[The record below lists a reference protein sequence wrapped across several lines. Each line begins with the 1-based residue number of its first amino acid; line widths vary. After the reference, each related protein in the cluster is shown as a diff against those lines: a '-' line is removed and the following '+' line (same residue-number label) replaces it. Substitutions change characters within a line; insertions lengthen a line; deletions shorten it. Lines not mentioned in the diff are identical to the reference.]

1 MVESIV
7 IKFGGSVLQD
17 EVTMKKAADMVSR
30 VINNGLRPVIVVSA
44 LKGATDN
51 LLSLSRKINPD
62 TPNDILDQVLSMGE
76 RTSAR
81 LFTSAII
88 SKGLKPTLV
97 DPEFENWPIVTDE
110 NHLDANPIYDETE
123 RQVQI
128 KIRPM
133 LEAGEVPVVCG
144 FLGKTRLGI
153 MTTLGRGG
161 SDTTAILL
169 GSCLNSK
176 EIVLVK
182 DVEMIFSSDPDVVK
196 NPVPLKELNSEEA
209 FLLSAGGA
217 KFLHSKAMSYNRNGV
232 RIRIASLQETGED
245 GTIIDGGAVDL
256 VVELLQDP
264 ITMITVIG
272 DKPLDTE
279 QIRFLM
285 TGIKESGGSIIS
297 LTLDPKTTVLYISG
311 GINIV
316 DQVHNMVIE
325 NKIGKALS
333 FFENLR
339 VIVIRGS
346 ALETVPGLIQ
356 RVTQPLARKNINI
369 FGLLTIGSS
378 IRIVVL
384 KASAEPT
391 VALLKTALLS
401 AS

>member
-17 EVTMKKAADMVSR
+17 EATMKKAADMVSR

-123 RQVQI
+123 RQVQR

-339 VIVIRGS
+339 VIVVRGS

>member
-1 MVESIV
+1 
-7 IKFGGSVLQD
+7 
-17 EVTMKKAADMVSR
+17 
-30 VINNGLRPVIVVSA
+30 
-44 LKGATDN
+44 
-51 LLSLSRKINPD
+51 
-62 TPNDILDQVLSMGE
+62 
-76 RTSAR
+76 
-81 LFTSAII
+81 
-88 SKGLKPTLV
+88 
-97 DPEFENWPIVTDE
+97 
-110 NHLDANPIYDETE
+110 
-123 RQVQI
+123 
-128 KIRPM
+128 
-133 LEAGEVPVVCG
+133 
-144 FLGKTRLGI
+144 
-153 MTTLGRGG
+153 
-161 SDTTAILL
+161 
-169 GSCLNSK
+169 
-176 EIVLVK
+176 
-182 DVEMIFSSDPDVVK
+182 
-196 NPVPLKELNSEEA
+196 
-209 FLLSAGGA
+209 
-217 KFLHSKAMSYNRNGV
+217 MSYNRNGV

-339 VIVIRGS
+339 VIVVRGS

-391 VALLKTALLS
+391 VTLLKTALLS

>member
-1 MVESIV
+1 LVESIV

-17 EVTMKKAADMVSR
+17 EAAMKKAADMVSR
-30 VINNGLRPVIVVSA
+30 VLNNGLRPVIVVSA
-44 LKGATDN
+44 LKGATDSLLN
-51 LLSLSRKINPD
+51 LSKKINPD

-88 SKGLKPTLV
+88 SKGLRPTLV

-123 RQVQI
+123 RQVQRKI
-128 KIRPM
+128 KPM

-144 FLGKTRLGI
+144 FLGKSRMGKI
-153 MTTLGRGG
+153 TTLGRGG

-256 VVELLQDP
+256 VVELSQDP

-272 DKPLDTE
+272 DKPLDAE

-297 LTLDPKTTVLYISG
+297 LTLDPKTTVLYISS

-316 DQVHNMVIE
+316 DKVHNMVIE

-339 VIVIRGS
+339 VIVVRGS

-384 KASAEPT
+384 KTSAEPT
-391 VALLKTALLS
+391 LALLRAALLS

>member
-123 RQVQI
+123 RQVQR

-144 FLGKTRLGI
+144 FLGKTRQGMI
-153 MTTLGRGG
+153 TTLGRGG

-272 DKPLDTE
+272 DKPLDAE

-316 DQVHNMVIE
+316 DQVHKMVIE

-391 VALLKTALLS
+391 VTLLKTALLS

>member
-123 RQVQI
+123 RQVQR

-339 VIVIRGS
+339 VIVVRGS

>member
-1 MVESIV
+1 LVESIV

-123 RQVQI
+123 RQVQR

-339 VIVIRGS
+339 VIVVRGS

>member
-1 MVESIV
+1 LVESIV

-123 RQVQI
+123 RQVQR

-196 NPVPLKELNSEEA
+196 NPVPLKELNS
-209 FLLSAGGA
+209 
-217 KFLHSKAMSYNRNGV
+217 
-232 RIRIASLQETGED
+232 
-245 GTIIDGGAVDL
+245 
-256 VVELLQDP
+256 
-264 ITMITVIG
+264 
-272 DKPLDTE
+272 
-279 QIRFLM
+279 
-285 TGIKESGGSIIS
+285 
-297 LTLDPKTTVLYISG
+297 
-311 GINIV
+311 
-316 DQVHNMVIE
+316 
-325 NKIGKALS
+325 GKL
-333 FFENLR
+333 FF
-339 VIVIRGS
+339 
-346 ALETVPGLIQ
+346 
-356 RVTQPLARKNINI
+356 
-369 FGLLTIGSS
+369 
-378 IRIVVL
+378 
-384 KASAEPT
+384 
-391 VALLKTALLS
+391 
-401 AS
+401 

>member
-17 EVTMKKAADMVSR
+17 EAAMKKAADMVSR
-30 VINNGLRPVIVVSA
+30 VLNNGLRPVIVVSA
-44 LKGATDN
+44 LKGATDSLLN
-51 LLSLSRKINPD
+51 LSKKINPD

-88 SKGLKPTLV
+88 SKGLRPTLV

-123 RQVQI
+123 RQVQRKI
-128 KIRPM
+128 KPM

-144 FLGKTRLGI
+144 FLGKSRMGKI
-153 MTTLGRGG
+153 TTLGRGG

-256 VVELLQDP
+256 VVELSQDP

-272 DKPLDTE
+272 DKPLDAE

-297 LTLDPKTTVLYISG
+297 LTLDPKTTVLYISS

-316 DQVHNMVIE
+316 DKVHNMVIE

-339 VIVIRGS
+339 VIVVRGS

-384 KASAEPT
+384 KTSAEPT
-391 VALLKTALLS
+391 LALLRAALLS